1 MKPAPPVTNARNA
14 TTGHRLVL
22 ITTCR
27 RLLAL
32 DPRTIKLRPRLPPD
46 DAVRARRRRVR
57 ENRGD
62 DEAARDDRTARRPS
76 TGHTEGCP
84 RQGGLPD
91 PGSDPP
97 RLRGNRARPRRE
109 DGHAGPRSCDRP
121 R

>member
-46 DAVRARRRRVR
+46 DEVRAGRRRVR
-57 ENRGD
+57 ENRGA
-62 DEAARDDRTARRPS
+62 DEAARDDRTGRRAIRGN
-76 TGHTEGCP
+76 TGGGDC
-84 RQGGLPD
+84 QGGLPD
-91 PGSDPP
+91 PGSAPS
-97 RLRGNRARPRRE
+97 RINGI
-109 DGHAGPRSCDRP
+109 S
-121 R
+121 